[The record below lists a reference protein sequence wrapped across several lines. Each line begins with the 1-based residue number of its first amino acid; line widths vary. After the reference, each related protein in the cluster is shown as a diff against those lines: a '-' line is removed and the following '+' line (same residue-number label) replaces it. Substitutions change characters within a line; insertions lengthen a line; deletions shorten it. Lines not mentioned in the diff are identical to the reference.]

1 MTGSARLSTV
11 ACALVWTSAVLLR
24 GVGVEAQYA
33 PKPAADVP
41 TYTRDVAPILY
52 KNCTQCHRPGEIA
65 PMSLLTYDEV
75 RPWAKSIR
83 DEVSDGTMPPWHADA
98 PHGTFLNDR
107 SLTAREKDVIA
118 KWANGGAPKGD
129 PKDMPPVPAYS
140 DGWALGKP
148 DAVFEM
154 EEPYKLPADGT
165 IQYEYF
171 YIPTNF
177 TEPKWVKSIEI
188 RPSNREVVHHV
199 LVYYRATPDLQRTP
213 VFRPN
218 AALARTPPEAKDKEG
233 IHLNKPR
240 LQGLPPRRML
250 ATYAPGTSYQ
260 VAPEGTA
267 FRLEPGGI
275 IELQMHYTTKG
286 ETATDRTT
294 VGFTFAK
301 GEAKE
306 IRPGQFFNGSFTL
319 PAGEANVEVQMDAE
333 FLQDATLWG
342 IFPHTHLR
350 GKKWDY
356 KLILPDGTSKTIL
369 SVPKYDFNWQTYYMF
384 KEPLQVP
391 KGAKIVS
398 TAWYDNSAGNKSNPD
413 PKVDVKW
420 GDQTW
425 EEMQYTGVLF
435 TPSQAPTPIV
445 KQ

>member
-1 MTGSARLSTV
+1 MRVFRLSG
-11 ACALVWTSAVLLR
+11 ACLGVLWIGVLATSWVRA
-24 GVGVEAQYA
+24 ADQYA
-33 PKPAADVP
+33 AKPPSNVP
-41 TYTRDVAPILY
+41 TFTKDVAPILY
-52 KNCTQCHRPGEIA
+52 KNCTTCHRPGEIA
-65 PMSLLTYDEV
+65 PMSLLTYEDA
-75 RPWAKSIR
+75 RPWAKAIR
-83 DEVSDGTMPPWHADA
+83 DEVSERNMPPWHADA
-98 PHGTFLNDR
+98 PHGTFLNER
-107 SLTAREKDVIA
+107 GLTDDERETLVR
-118 KWANGGAPKGD
+118 WASGGAPKGKAED
-129 PKDMPPVPAYS
+129 LPPKPEYS
-140 DGWALGKP
+140 DGWSIGKP

-154 EEPYKLPADGT
+154 AEPYKVPADGVVA
-165 IQYEYF
+165 YEYV

-177 TEPKWVKSIEI
+177 TEPKWVKSIEV
-188 RPSNREVVHHV
+188 RPGNRQVVHHA
-199 LVYYRATPDLQRTP
+199 LVYYRAQPDMQRTP

-218 AALARTPPEAKDKEG
+218 QTLARTPQEPKEKEG
-233 IHLNKPR
+233 VHLNKPQ
-240 LQGLPPRRML
+240 QGLPPRRIL
-250 ATYAPGTSYQ
+250 ATYAPGTFYQ

-267 FRLEPGGI
+267 FRLEAGGI

-286 ETATDRTT
+286 EAASDRTK
-294 VGFTFAK
+294 VGFIFAK
-301 GEAKE
+301 EPPAKE
-306 IRPGQFFNGSFTL
+306 LRPSQFFNGSFTL
-319 PAGEANVEVQMDAE
+319 PAGAENVEVQMDAE
-333 FLQDATLWG
+333 FLQDATVWG
-342 IFPHTHLR
+342 LFPHTHLR

-398 TAWYDNSAGNKSNPD
+398 TAWYDNSANNKSNPD